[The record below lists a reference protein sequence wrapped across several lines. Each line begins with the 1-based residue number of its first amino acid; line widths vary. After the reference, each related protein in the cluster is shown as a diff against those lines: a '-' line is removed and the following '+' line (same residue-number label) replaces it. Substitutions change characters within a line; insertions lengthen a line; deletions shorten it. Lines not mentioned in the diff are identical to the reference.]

1 MATDNGTDPADHG
14 THREAAP
21 RSDHGPDVRVLRQ
34 GDWNEWYDNLIRAFG
49 GLPESSEER
58 ELWDALKE
66 TDRSIGAWDG
76 DVCVGTTGAF
86 SFRLTVPG
94 GASVPAAGVTM
105 VSVAATH
112 RRRGVLR
119 SMMRRQLDDV
129 REWGWPLAVLTASE
143 PAIYGRFG
151 YAAATYCANVEVD
164 TARAR
169 LSVPPGTDDVRLR
182 YAAPA
187 DVLDACE
194 AVYARRVSGRPG
206 MLARLPGW
214 ERLGMLDPESGRE
227 GASPLQCV
235 VAERGGE
242 VVGYAR
248 FRIKPGWETAGPT
261 GEVLLQ
267 DTEAL
272 DAAAHAAL
280 WRFLFEIDLTSTL
293 SARGRPLDEPWMSM
307 VSDIRRCGLR
317 LRDSLYVRL
326 VDVGAALEARTYQ
339 APVDVV
345 FEVEDDFCPWNA
357 GRWRLVGDAKGA
369 SCGRSTDPADLALS
383 VRELGAAYLGG
394 VSLASLA
401 AAGRVRELRQ
411 GASTEAAVAF
421 GSPVPPWLPHGF

>member
-1 MATDNGTDPADHG
+1 MSTDL
-14 THREAAP
+14 
-21 RSDHGPDVRVLRQ
+21 RVLRQ
-34 GDWNEWYDNLIRAFG
+34 DDWDQWYDNLIRAFG
-49 GLPESSEER
+49 GVPEASEER
-58 ELWDALKE
+58 ELWNSLTE
-66 TDRSIGAWDG
+66 LDRSIGAWDG
-76 DVCVGTTGAF
+76 NACVGTAGTF

-129 REWGWPLAVLTASE
+129 RAWGRPLAVLTASE
-143 PAIYGRFG
+143 PEIYGRFG
-151 YAAATYCANVEVD
+151 YAAATFGTNLDVD
-164 TARAR
+164 TTRVR

-194 AVYARRVSGRPG
+194 AVYARRVPGRPG

-214 ERLGMLDPESGRE
+214 ERIWLLDPESARD

-235 VAERGGE
+235 LAERDGE

-248 FRIKPGWETAGPT
+248 FRVRPGWEAAGPK
-261 GEVLLQ
+261 GVVVLQ

-280 WRFLFEIDLTSTL
+280 WRFLFDIDLTSSL
-293 SARGRPLDEPWMSM
+293 SALGRPLDEPWMSM
-307 VSDIRRCGLR
+307 VNDIRRCGLR
-317 LRDSLYVRL
+317 VRDSLYVRL
-326 VDVGAALEARTYQ
+326 VDVGAALEARAYQ

-357 GRWRLVGDAKGA
+357 GRWRLTGDAKGA
-369 SCGRSTDPADLALS
+369 SCGRTTDAADLALS

-401 AAGRVRELRQ
+401 GAGRVRELRQ
-411 GASTEAAVAF
+411 GALAEAAVGF
-421 GSPVPPWLPHGF
+421 GSVVTPWLPHGF